1 MSMTSDDVVR
11 LFADETRVRAFAAVA
26 LGARSAAEV
35 VERTGMPAKDALG
48 ALRRLEDREVVV
60 SADGGLT
67 VSYDHFRGLARAA
80 AVPEAPR
87 DHGSGDERVETLLRT
102 FVRDG
107 RLVRLPAQW
116 ERKKVVLRHLAERSF
131 ETGREYSEQEVN
143 DRLRTWCEGGAVDH
157 VTLRRYLVDL
167 HHLDRQ
173 DGVYRRSP
181 EDTALLDRSPEDTA
195 LLD

>member
-26 LGARSAAEV
+26 LGARSATEV
-35 VERTGMPAKDALG
+35 AERTGLSAKDALG

-60 SADGGLT
+60 SDGGGLV

-80 AVPEAPR
+80 SVAGPPQ
-87 DHGSGDERVETLLRT
+87 DHGSGDERTETLLRT

-131 ETGREYSEQEVN
+131 EPGREYSEQEVN
-143 DRLRTWCEGGAVDH
+143 DRLRAWCEGGAVDH

-167 HHLDRQ
+167 HHLDRH

-181 EDTALLDRSPEDTA
+181 EDTALLD
-195 LLD
+195 